1 MRFAVHG
8 FLSSAMLVALGI
20 TLASTANAQC
30 PSGGAPDGCAPTGA
44 IFDLATSGPG
54 GTNPGSI
61 SSTESL
67 FTTSFVA
74 DNTSEYVSFAFR
86 EQPNYW
92 SFDDPSV
99 MLSGTT
105 TNLLADFNFAAAT
118 DGQNCNDGGNG
129 LGCPPGWGA
138 WIQAVDTSAIGQI
151 ATQTSP
157 YGCGSDIPTQSGGNF
172 WCDGSVQGYDALYQ
186 QLTGLTVGDTYN
198 ISWYLGHD
206 DGGAPVG
213 DPSDTIDMLVYA
225 GDNLPV
231 GSIPIGTTP
240 EPATLGLLGLGL
252 AGFGLMA
259 RKRRKQ

>member
-1 MRFAVHG
+1 MRVAVHG

-20 TLASTANAQC
+20 TLTPTANAQC
-30 PSGGAPDGCAPTGA
+30 PSGGAPAGCAPTGA
-44 IFDLATSGPG
+44 IFNLATSDPG
-54 GTNPGSI
+54 LI

-92 SFDDPSV
+92 SFDDASV
-99 MLSGTT
+99 VLNGTT

-138 WIQAVDTSAIGQI
+138 WIQSVDTSAIGQI
-151 ATQTSP
+151 ATQGNP
-157 YGCGSDIPTQSGGNF
+157 YGCGSDVPTQGGGNF
-172 WCDGSVQGYDALYQ
+172 WCDGSVQGYDAIYQ
-186 QLTGLTVGDTYN
+186 QLTGLVVGDTYN
-198 ISWYLGHD
+198 VSWYLGHD
-206 DGGAPVG
+206 DGGAPSG
-213 DPSDTIDMLVYA
+213 DPTDSINMLVYA
-225 GDNLPV
+225 GDSLPV
-231 GSIPIGTTP
+231 GSIPIGTAP

-252 AGFGLMA
+252 VSFGLVA